1 MLVTAAMKGCSIT
14 WIDIDFNM
22 ELRIRVVV
30 ISFSFVRSAVEMAEN
45 IRQFE
50 KRSPLTNIDR
60 YVKISIVLKKL
71 IMDLFVKLV

>member
-60 YVKISIVLKKL
+60 YVKISIV
-71 IMDLFVKLV
+71 